1 MVERKL
7 LICVLQSRESL
18 SVSVDEEDIDVAD
31 SIDSELKSDECVDA
45 RSESSLVVDMIADS
59 KFFLNHL

>member
-45 RSESSLVVDMIADS
+45 RSSSLVVDMIADS
-59 KFFLNHL
+59 KFFLYHL